1 MKGRLPQITLP
12 TGAPNPFDKQ
22 NVTLSTNLPARK
34 QQQRSGMVFHGVQHQ
49 KNKCK
54 INRMVDTAQDNDVGC
69 RTTHSVITLVSTPN
83 AAEALNRR
91 APSKCTGTEYLSAKA
106 RNS

>member
-34 QQQRSGMVFHGVQHQ
+34 QQQRSGMGSMASSTR
-49 KNKCK
+49 K
-54 INRMVDTAQDNDVGC
+54 INV
-69 RTTHSVITLVSTPN
+69 
-83 AAEALNRR
+83 
-91 APSKCTGTEYLSAKA
+91 K
-106 RNS
+106 